1 MFWTRKVAT
10 GFVFLLALKFPVR
23 ADITAYMVTGQSQFG
38 TIDLN
43 TGAFTQIGPNEV
55 VQVSGLGESTV
66 TTFGSTLYASS
77 YQNPAGILYS
87 VNTTDGLLTPVSAG
101 SGVDYVDF
109 GSTLTGLYAVDN
121 LSNLWSVNPTTGA
134 ATMVGSLGIGLGG
147 YQNLSTNSST
157 LYFADSSNIYTVNT
171 TTGHATLLGPTG
183 GYEFGALITEGSVL
197 YGGQDFLCCGVDT
210 IDATNG
216 SPITGPF
223 LTGTTSNFFGLA
235 PVPATTTIPEP
246 ANVSWL
252 LVGLLAA
259 GGWVR
264 KQRAP

>member
-1 MFWTRKVAT
+1 MFWTRRILT
-10 GFVFLLALKFPVR
+10 GLVLILALKSPVR
-23 ADITAYMVTGQSQFG
+23 ADITVYMVTGESQFG

-43 TGAFTQIGPNEV
+43 TGVFTQIGPNEA

-66 TTFGSTLYASS
+66 ANFGSTLYASS

-109 GSTLTGLYAVDN
+109 GSTLTGLFAVDDN
-121 LSNLWSVNPTTGA
+121 SNLWSLDPTTGA
-134 ATMVGSLGIGLGG
+134 ATIVGSLGIGLSG

-157 LYFADSSNIYTVNT
+157 LYFADGTNIYTVNT
-171 TTGHATLLGPTG
+171 TTGHATLLGATG
-183 GYEFGALITEGSVL
+183 GPNFGALITEGSVL
-197 YGGQDFLCCGVDT
+197 YGGQDFLCCSVDT
-210 IDATNG
+210 INTTNG
-216 SPITGPF
+216 SPPTGSF

-235 PVPATTTIPEP
+235 PVPSTTATPEP
-246 ANVSWL
+246 VNFSWL
-252 LVGLLAA
+252 LIGLLAA

-264 KQRAP
+264 KQRAS